1 MARGALAIFIAL
13 SGCAETPIKTVAPE
27 CPPPPPPIYAKDCVR
42 KGDVLNVAE
51 QILKENEQHS
61 AALTELEKWLQA
73 LQQDVAKALEA
84 SLKSV
89 PASEASVAVI
99 GSKVRVRL
107 SDELLFPSASTQ
119 ISEGGLRA
127 LAHVAE
133 VLRATPSRRI
143 EVNGHTDNHAVRRV
157 GWEDNWQLSTERARK
172 VALQLMKQGVGGN
185 RLLIAG
191 FADTDP
197 VDPGDNDSARA
208 KNRRVELFIE
218 PIAPEAAGAPVKS
231 APSNGRPPADDE
243 DGPGSLRSK

>member
-1 MARGALAIFIAL
+1 MARSAFAILLVLA
-13 SGCAETPIKTVAPE
+13 GCAETPMKTVAPE

-89 PASEASVAVI
+89 PASEASVTVV

-143 EVNGHTDNHAVRRV
+143 EVNGHTDNHPVRV
-157 GWEDNWQLSTERARK
+157 GWEDNWQLSAERARK

-197 VDPGDNDSARA
+197 VDSGGSDAARA

-218 PIAPEAAGAPVKS
+218 PIAPEAPGAPMKS
-231 APSNGRPPADDE
+231 GPPSGGPIDDE
-243 DGPGSLRSK
+243 DGPGSPRPR